1 MCRKPFHVRCAIK
14 RGLITAHEIMAM
26 YQCNPETGRIY
37 IYCSKHTKVKRNLP
51 DVDDMVSCGTD
62 FMSTI
67 TGMTGAPS
75 AIANEPSL
83 DINLPFNQ
91 SFSNSNV
98 DEELE

>member
-1 MCRKPFHVRCAIK
+1 M
-14 RGLITAHEIMAM
+14 
-26 YQCNPETGRIY
+26 
-37 IYCSKHTKVKRNLP
+37 P

-75 AIANEPSL
+75 AIANEASL

-91 SFSNSNV
+91 SFSNN
-98 DEELE
+98 DAEPRGNLLGKKRGRPKKFGAI